1 MKSSVAIV
9 RPAGPAAN
17 LRDYLELSKARIV
30 LMIVLTTAA
39 GYAVGA
45 SGRVEI
51 LALLHVAIGTAFV
64 AAGTNALN
72 QYMERGYDR
81 LMNRTR
87 RRPLP
92 DGRMSERAALLFSTG
107 ISIFGLLYLWAGVGW
122 LPATVA
128 LATLLIY
135 LLLYTPLKRKSS
147 WSLLVGAVPGALPPV
162 IGWAAARGD
171 LAMAAWLM
179 FAIMFAWQ
187 IPHFLAIGWL
197 YREDY
202 GRAGFA
208 MLSVADRD
216 GRSSARQALGWSFV
230 LAALAVVPLVIGMAG
245 VVFTV
250 GALAAAFLVIAFS
263 VAFLRERSD
272 RSARALFLI
281 SNIYLPLVM
290 ILLVID
296 SKL

>member
-1 MKSSVAIV
+1 
-9 RPAGPAAN
+9 
-17 LRDYLELSKARIV
+17 
-30 LMIVLTTAA
+30 
-39 GYAVGA
+39 
-45 SGRVEI
+45 
-51 LALLHVAIGTAFV
+51 
-64 AAGTNALN
+64 
-72 QYMERGYDR
+72 
-81 LMNRTR
+81 MNRTR
-87 RRPLP
+87 LRPLP
-92 DGRMSERAALLFSTG
+92 DGRMVERTALIFSTG

-122 LPATVA
+122 LPAVVA

-171 LAMAAWLM
+171 LGMAAWVM

-208 MLSVADRD
+208 MLSVSDRD
-216 GRSSARQALGWSFV
+216 GRSSARQALAWSFV
-230 LAALAVVPLVIGMAG
+230 LAALAVIPLLIGMAG
-245 VVFTV
+245 MLFTA
-250 GALAAAFLVIAFS
+250 GALAAALMVIAFS
-263 VAFLRERSD
+263 FAFLRERSD
-272 RSARALFLI
+272 RSARSLFLI
-281 SNIYLPLVM
+281 SNIYLPVVM

-296 SKL
+296 SRL

>member
-1 MKSSVAIV
+1 MKSSAAIV
-9 RPAGPAAN
+9 RPAGPAAS

-51 LALLHVAIGTAFV
+51 LALLHVVIGTAFV

-87 RRPLP
+87 LRPLP
-92 DGRMSERAALLFSTG
+92 DGRMVERTALIFSTG

-122 LPATVA
+122 LPAVVA

-171 LAMAAWLM
+171 LGMAAWVM

-208 MLSVADRD
+208 MLSVSDRD
-216 GRSSARQALGWSFV
+216 GRSSARQALAWSFV
-230 LAALAVVPLVIGMAG
+230 LAALAVIPLLIGMAG
-245 VVFTV
+245 MLFTA
-250 GALAAAFLVIAFS
+250 GALAAALMVIAFS
-263 VAFLRERSD
+263 FAFLRERSD
-272 RSARALFLI
+272 RSARSLFLI
-281 SNIYLPLVM
+281 SNIYLPVVM

-296 SKL
+296 SRL